1 MVYILMKSEARLQHE
16 TFCGKQF
23 GADPGDPLHRE
34 YRECV
39 AAKTREAIK
48 ELEKKGKYA
57 KF

>member
-34 YRECV
+34 CV